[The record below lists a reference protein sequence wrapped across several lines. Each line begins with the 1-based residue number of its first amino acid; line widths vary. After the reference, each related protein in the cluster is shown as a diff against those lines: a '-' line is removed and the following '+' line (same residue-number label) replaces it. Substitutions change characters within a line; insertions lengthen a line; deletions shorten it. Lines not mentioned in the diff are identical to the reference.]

1 MIELRT
7 HDTIPTG
14 GAVTEWQLL
23 LDEDP
28 HATVFHGPRYL
39 RAWHDTLGQR
49 YPIRIHTVHSDGRMI
64 GVIPDANDRSGSPT
78 GPVELRRFM
87 GGTEVTDYL
96 GPVSRVEDRADVA
109 TAYVRNLAKDVDW
122 DEFIAGGLQA
132 ASGWGDALRRA
143 AEDHGLTVTHEE
155 IENVCPGLDIRD
167 GFDAY
172 QKSLPGRARGEFAR
186 KARKLAREV
195 GPLELVEVGAEEV
208 DESLD
213 LFFEQAITSVPNKAS
228 FFRRE
233 DMREWFG
240 ALGREFAR
248 DRVFRL
254 HRLEAGGLPAAMTIS
269 LVGQRQ
275 WGLYNSA
282 FDVELGAFA
291 PGMVIIWMLIEQACM
306 DELEAFDL
314 LRGDEPYK
322 YQFGAVDRPLER
334 IVFARA

>member
-7 HDTIPTG
+7 HDTVPTG

-28 HATVFHGPRYL
+28 HATVFHSPRYL
-39 RAWHDTLGQR
+39 RLWHETLGQR
-49 YPIRIHTVHSDGRMI
+49 YPIRIHTVHSNGRII
-64 GVIPDANDRSGSPT
+64 GVVPDANDRSGSPT

-96 GPVSRVEDRADVA
+96 GPISRVEDRADVA
-109 TAYVRNLAKDVDW
+109 TAYIRNLAEDVDW
-122 DEFIAGGLQA
+122 DEFIAGGLMS
-132 ASGWGDALRRA
+132 ASGWGDAFRRA
-143 AEDHGLTVTHEE
+143 AEEHGLQTTHEE
-155 IENVCPGLDIRD
+155 IEHVCPALDIHQ

-172 QKSLPGRARGEFAR
+172 RNSLPGRVRGEFAR

-195 GPLELVEVGAEEV
+195 GPLELIEVAPDDIG
-208 DESLD
+208 DSLD
-213 LFFEQAITSVPNKAS
+213 LFFEQAVTSVPNKAS
-228 FFRRE
+228 FFQRD
-233 DMREWFG
+233 DMREWFS
-240 ALGREFAR
+240 ALAGEFAG
-248 DRVFRL
+248 DRIFRL
-254 HRLEAGGLPAAMTIS
+254 HRLEADGLPAAMTVS
-269 LVGQRQ
+269 LVGEGQ

-282 FDVELGAFA
+282 FDVELASFA

-306 DELEAFDL
+306 DQLAVFDL